1 MRRSQSRIYL
11 RNTVKA
17 PTDPDRKRNSQ
28 LATILDPESIAN
40 LTSPADSKA
49 VA

>member
-1 MRRSQSRIYL
+1 MRWSRTRIYL

-17 PTDPDRKRNSQ
+17 PSDPNRKRNSQ
-28 LATILDPESIAN
+28 LAIILDPESIAN

-49 VA
+49 IA